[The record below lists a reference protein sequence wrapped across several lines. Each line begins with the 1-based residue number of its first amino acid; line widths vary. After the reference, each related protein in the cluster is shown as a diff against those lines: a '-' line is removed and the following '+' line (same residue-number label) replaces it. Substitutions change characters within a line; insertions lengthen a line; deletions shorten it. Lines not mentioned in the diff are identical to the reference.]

1 MDNKITLILKEN
13 GKPYLC
19 CQVNGEETKI
29 DLTENE
35 ELELHLKIN
44 DIILS
49 KLAPEVAHKRM
60 YEFLKFVESSCV
72 LKG

>member
-49 KLAPEVAHKRM
+49 KLAPDQK
-60 YEFLKFVESSCV
+60 
-72 LKG
+72 